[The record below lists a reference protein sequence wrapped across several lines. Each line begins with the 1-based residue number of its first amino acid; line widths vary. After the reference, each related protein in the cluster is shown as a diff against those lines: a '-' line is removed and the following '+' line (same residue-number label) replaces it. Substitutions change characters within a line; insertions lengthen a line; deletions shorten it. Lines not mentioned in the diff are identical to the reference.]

1 MSEKYYE
8 VIIIGGGPAGLF
20 AGIVCA
26 RNNLKT
32 LILEKKVYPI
42 DKACGEGIMPS
53 GIEYLRELGIIPFI
67 KKYPYQHFKG
77 IRYISRKGRTAEA
90 NFKKGS
96 GWGIQ
101 RTELS
106 SALLECASAF
116 PNLEIQSGVLAKYNI
131 GENPEVIINNKTL
144 RPKLLIGADGLHS
157 RIRKLANL
165 EASSPGLERWGVR
178 KHFKVEPWSLFVEI
192 YWSSGLEA
200 YVTPVSSSCV
210 NVSFLWD
217 TKRYKPRESG
227 KKLFSSLLE
236 EFPKLQARI
245 KKADVLDESK
255 SKGPLY
261 QKTKDVVNKKILLIG
276 DAAGFFDPI
285 TGEGISLAAK
295 QALLLEKNIVPVLQK
310 NTSNLENA
318 LSEYSKKSLN
328 IYRSYQAMTHLAL
341 LLRLWPKLTELV
353 IQVLHYFPALFQK
366 LLSINMR

>member
-1 MSEKYYE
+1 MSEKNYD

-90 NFKKGS
+90 NFKNGS

-106 SALLECASAF
+106 SALLECASSF

-200 YVTPVSSSCV
+200 YVTPVSSSSV

-217 TKRYKPRESG
+217 TKRYKPRKSG
-227 KKLFSSLLE
+227 KKLFSTLLE

-245 KKADVLDESK
+245 NKADVLDESK

-295 QALLLEKNIVPVLQK
+295 QALLLEKHIVPVLQK

-353 IQVLHYFPALFQK
+353 IQVLHYFPGLFQK
-366 LLSINMR
+366 LLSVNMR